1 MFPGGDKLLRWV
13 RFNVEDTLVT
23 GSVRQEIFVQTACVE
38 SKSSLGVYSRAMGT
52 AVSNP
57 GDTSLFISRFHI
69 VIQESRIPICVLA
82 MVLALE

>member
-1 MFPGGDKLLRWV
+1 MLPGGDKLLRWV

-23 GSVRQEIFVQTACVE
+23 GSVGQEIFVQTACVE

-57 GDTSLFISRFHI
+57 GGTSLADF
-69 VIQESRIPICVLA
+69 L
-82 MVLALE
+82 

>member
-38 SKSSLGVYSRAMGT
+38 SKSSLGVYSRAMST

-57 GDTSLFISRFHI
+57 GGSSLADFI
-69 VIQESRIPICVLA
+69 
-82 MVLALE
+82 